1 MEFRYLGFDQLQN
14 ARGYRFEAVS
24 KGDPVRQFV
33 VTVDLAL
40 FRTHRVGIQEGPSL
54 CAHKLAADL
63 EKCAETAAT
72 EEVHVLTTE
81 DLQIYVDARSA
92 AEARKI
98 EARKGAPRRPKPP
111 IAEAQSP
118 WQRWRA

>member
-1 MEFRYLGFDQLQN
+1 VEFRYLGFDQLQN

-40 FRTHRVGIQEGPSL
+40 FREHRVGIQEGPSL

-63 EKCAETAAT
+63 EKCTET

-81 DLQIYVDARSA
+81 DLQIYVEARA
-92 AEARKI
+92 AAETRKLEARK
-98 EARKGAPRRPKPP
+98 AAPRRPKPP